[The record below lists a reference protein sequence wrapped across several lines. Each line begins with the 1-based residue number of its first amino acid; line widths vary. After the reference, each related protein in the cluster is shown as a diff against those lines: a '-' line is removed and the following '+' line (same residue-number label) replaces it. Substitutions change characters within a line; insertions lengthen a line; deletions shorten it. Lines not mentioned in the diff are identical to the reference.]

1 MENLPPERWFPHIR
15 SEICIYSTHTR
26 TVPSGWSCGQHIHHN
41 LFEINLMLDGTQT
54 AIAGS
59 TEYWQHAGDLMLI
72 SPMQMHDYQI
82 RGQASA
88 TFFVVHFQVDDPLFH
103 KLFEMNN
110 KGLYSKGH
118 PLNTLLVPL
127 VNNLMTSLFEDSRS
141 TSKLFLHL
149 FTLITE
155 LQSYFDHERQ
165 GQGPA
170 LHSELSYLIAKQVE
184 TRVLSSNTASDQSG
198 GDWLEHISHELGV
211 SRRHCHRIFK
221 QFYGMSPREYLMILK
236 RQEAMQMLVSSTDS
250 IERIAHR
257 IGYENV
263 QSFSRQFVSWTGCT
277 PGAFRKNHQN
287 DVLHLTPLDV

>member
-1 MENLPPERWFPHIR
+1 MTNLPPERWFPHIR

-26 TVPSGWSCGQHIHHN
+26 TVPGGWTCGRHVHHM
-41 LFEINLMLDGTQT
+41 LFEINLVLDGTQT

-59 TEYWQHAGDLMLI
+59 TEHEQHAGDLMLI

-82 RGQASA
+82 RGSENT
-88 TFFVVHFQVDDPLFH
+88 TFFVVHFQVDDPVFH

-110 KGLYSKGH
+110 KGLYAKGH

-127 VNNLMTSLFEDSRS
+127 VMNLMKALFEDSKS
-141 TSKLFLHL
+141 TSRLFLHL

-155 LQSYFDHERQ
+155 LQSYFNQE
-165 GQGPA
+165 GQGKELA
-170 LHSELSYLIAKQVE
+170 LHSELSYLIAKEIE
-184 TRVLSSNTASDQSG
+184 TRVLSSTSSDQPG
-198 GDWLEHISHELGV
+198 GDWLESISHNLGV

-236 RQEAMQMLVSSTDS
+236 RQEAMQMLVSSTET

-263 QSFSRQFVSWTGCT
+263 QSFSRQFVSWIGCT
-277 PGAFRKNHQN
+277 PGAFRKNHQD
-287 DVLHLTPLDV
+287 DVLHLTPLER